1 MDNHLSVKNMQ
12 AHVCWLYIQWLP
24 KQDVRRLR
32 YQLAA
37 ARSRRPAVSFPEATD
52 ASTTTDRERLSGQLV
67 LNDEPAR
74 FPGWR
79 ALADEASLVA

>member
-12 AHVCWLYIQWLP
+12 AHVCWLYIQW
-24 KQDVRRLR
+24 LR